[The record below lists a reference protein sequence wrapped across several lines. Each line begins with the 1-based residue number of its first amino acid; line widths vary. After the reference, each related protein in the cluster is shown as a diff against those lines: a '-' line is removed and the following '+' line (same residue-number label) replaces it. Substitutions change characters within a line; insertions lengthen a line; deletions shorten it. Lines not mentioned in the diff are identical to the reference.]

1 MSVSEKAVLEEEL
14 MSHPHQNK
22 LLHKP
27 QKECTLQVCVCIR
40 KNTTIWGSGG
50 MFPRRI
56 LKLHVTS

>member
-27 QKECTLQVCVCIR
+27 QKECTLQV
-40 KNTTIWGSGG
+40 
-50 MFPRRI
+50 
-56 LKLHVTS
+56 